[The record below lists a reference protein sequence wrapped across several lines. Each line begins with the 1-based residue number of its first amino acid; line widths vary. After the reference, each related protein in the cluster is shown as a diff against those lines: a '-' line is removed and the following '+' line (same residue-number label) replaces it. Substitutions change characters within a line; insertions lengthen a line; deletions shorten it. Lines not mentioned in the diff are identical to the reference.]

1 MSEKEDQFEE
11 QDLKVEPEP
20 EPEPGLEN
28 PPPKKIR
35 HLAISGGGTI
45 GLIFYGAL
53 KESNLIGLWNIEDIE
68 TIYGTSAGTIVAVII
83 AMKFDWKIIDD
94 YIIKRPWQN
103 VFQINMSQVLSSFH
117 ERGIFGIKI
126 IEQIFQPLFS
136 AKDMSMDIT
145 VGEFYQKTKIDIHM
159 LTTNINTIELINIS
173 HKTHPEWRLID
184 AVYCSCALPILFKPL
199 IIDSAC
205 YCDGGCLR
213 NYPVL
218 DCIAEGA
225 DPDEIFGLC
234 KHSKMNP
241 SSNLVNTDSSFFD
254 YLYSIISKIF
264 LVHLSP
270 KFVPIKY
277 ELILEIPI
285 TSISDYFNSI
295 NSPQERAKLI
305 EIGKDAIIQA
315 KWSNTDVVTVN
326 A

>member
-1 MSEKEDQFEE
+1 MSEKEDHFEE
-11 QDLKVEPEP
+11 QDLKVEP

-53 KESNLIGLWNIEDIE
+53 KESNLSGLWNIEDIE
-68 TIYGTSAGTIVAVII
+68 TIYGTSAGTIIAVII
-83 AMKFDWKIIDD
+83 AMNFDWKIIDD

-145 VGEFYQKTKIDIHM
+145 VEEFYQKTKIDIHM

-241 SSNLVNTDSSFFD
+241 SSSQVNADSSFFD

-305 EIGKDAIIQA
+305 EIGKDAITQA
-315 KWSNTDVVTVN
+315 KWCNNDVVTVN
-326 A
+326 